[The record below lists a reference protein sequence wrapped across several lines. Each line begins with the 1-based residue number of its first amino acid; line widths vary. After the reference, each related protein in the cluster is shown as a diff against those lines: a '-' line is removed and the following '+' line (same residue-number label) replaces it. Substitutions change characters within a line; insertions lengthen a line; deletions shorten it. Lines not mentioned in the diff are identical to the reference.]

1 MDEWNQVIVE
11 DGEDGGGRTID
22 QIECT
27 VDEEFSVK
35 ITDEEVKLL
44 RDERG
49 EIRYENV
56 HMKKRV
62 LGEGYKPRCYHGGR
76 VITGGHVA
84 RFYGATHRL
93 KHG

>member
-1 MDEWNQVIVE
+1 MEIDIAEGIRCTKTTLDEWNQVIVE
-11 DGEDGGGRTID
+11 DEDEEDGGGHAID

-56 HMKKRV
+56 
-62 LGEGYKPRCYHGGR
+62 L
-76 VITGGHVA
+76 
-84 RFYGATHRL
+84 
-93 KHG
+93 